1 MEDCRVAI
9 VESSA
14 VPCRHG
20 SGLTTCKVLRV
31 HSYTYKSEREVL
43 CSRHQAP
50 AQQSY
55 VSTLTSMTLL
65 TCPRISLGACECVC
79 VCVSRFHRVN
89 RHSRP
94 FLRVYLALSEQ
105 TASSNVIAPPPRIRA
120 HDNAIHFYSPPFY
133 PLSPPPLPRLS
144 CRLPSPFLHPLH
156 PSPGSPGRTLNAFPS
171 VVSCS
176 GVSFVSIVQLVS
188 VSLRGSLVL
197 GTCVRPH
204 S

>member
-55 VSTLTSMTLL
+55 VSTLTSMTLV

-79 VCVSRFHRVN
+79 VCHDSTE
-89 RHSRP
+89 SIG
-94 FLRVYLALSEQ
+94 
-105 TASSNVIAPPPRIRA
+105 TRA
-120 HDNAIHFYSPPFY
+120 HSFGYIWPSRSKRRAATSSPRPHVLEHMTM
-133 PLSPPPLPRLS
+133 LSTSTVPPSTPSPPLPSPDSAADSRVLS
-144 CRLPSPFLHPLH
+144 YTHSIHPQAPPAAPLMPSLL
-156 PSPGSPGRTLNAFPS
+156 
-171 VVSCS
+171 
-176 GVSFVSIVQLVS
+176 
-188 VSLRGSLVL
+188 
-197 GTCVRPH
+197 
-204 S
+204 